1 MQKIQ
6 LVILFL
12 LSFCNTSFAQIQFN
26 ARDVTTIIQDKNE
39 DYWIGTSGE
48 GLFHISKNKIT
59 NYNTTNGLKDNEIL
73 ALNIDSNN
81 SIIVK
86 TAKGTNYYESNT
98 WFSIKNDEIILPHS
112 DSDRVYMMSKI
123 KLISPYYVYTSL
135 RDSKNNLW
143 YGTHYLGVC
152 KFDGNSYKWYMSNG
166 LKGPA
171 VRAIFE
177 DHLGNIWIGNN
188 GQGLYKL
195 TADSLINITEKHGL
209 GNSNFQAKH
218 QLKDQLKT
226 MARVFAIS
234 EDNNGNLWIGTT
246 DAGVW
251 KYDGNVF
258 TNYDISNGLPTNSI
272 NVIYKNTKGEMLF
285 GTTEQ
290 GVYRFNGFAFYKTTF

>member
-1 MQKIQ
+1 MRKAQ
-6 LVILFL
+6 LIVLFIILY
-12 LSFCNTSFAQIQFN
+12 SNISIAQVQFN
-26 ARDVTTIIQDKNE
+26 ARNITAILQDNNN

-48 GLFHISKNKIT
+48 GLYHISKNNII
-59 NYNTTNGLKDNEIL
+59 NYNSTNGLKDNEIL
-73 ALNIDSNN
+73 SLEEALNN

-86 TAKGTNYYESNT
+86 TAKGTNYYESSS
-98 WFSIKNDEIILPHS
+98 WYSIKNDEIILPKI
-112 DSDRVYMMSKI
+112 DSDKVYLSSKI

-135 RDSKNNLW
+135 KDSKNNLW

-152 KFDGNSYKWYMSNG
+152 KFDGNTYKWYMSKG

-195 TADSLINITEKHGL
+195 HADTLVNITEKYGL
-209 GNSNFQAKH
+209 GNTNFQAKH

-234 EDNNGNLWIGTT
+234 EDNNGNLWIGTV

-251 KYDGNVF
+251 KYDGKVF
-258 TNYDISNGLPTNSI
+258 KNYDMSDGLPTNTI
-272 NVIYKNTKGEMLF
+272 NVIYKNKKGEMLF

-290 GVYRFNGFAFYKTTF
+290 GVYRFNGFAFYKTSF